1 MERHFIDVFKLEVVD
16 RSKPMALYRIMKFIC
31 DASLVFLSIW
41 RHYVIF
47 PIVCNQDRA
56 IFSRYIE
63 ERCLSLFLFIS
74 LHRWK
79 ISSRMKIHA
88 DTENWR
94 DAEIWKILNFKLEL
108 YRNFEFFSNF
118 EKRTCNIVNKNC
130 CKSYIFIHENTCI

>member
-1 MERHFIDVFKLEVVD
+1 MIDRD
-16 RSKPMALYRIMKFIC
+16 RWLYIELWNSFVTLRLFSYRFDDIMSYFQSFAIKIALYSP
-31 DASLVFLSIW
+31 DV
-41 RHYVIF
+41 
-47 PIVCNQDRA
+47 
-56 IFSRYIE
+56 E